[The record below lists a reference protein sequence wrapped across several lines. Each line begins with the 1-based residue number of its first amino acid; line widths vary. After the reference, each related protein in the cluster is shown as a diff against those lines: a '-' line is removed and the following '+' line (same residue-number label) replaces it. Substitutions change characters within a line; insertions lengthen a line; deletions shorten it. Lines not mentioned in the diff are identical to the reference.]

1 MSIGSIDQNV
11 LYLLRILLKRCCQAE
26 IIFSGKGIQDC
37 SGKASLICAGLPS
50 CNHNGTIQDTQ
61 RFIRDHQVNIKFH
74 FIPKSQT
81 IRAGTKRIIER
92 KASRFNLIHTDTA
105 VRAGKA
111 LAEIVD
117 ISVHSIYHQKSLCQI
132 QNCLNGI

>member
-1 MSIGSIDQNV
+1 MSISSVDQNV

-26 IIFSGKGIQDC
+26 IIFSGKSIQDC
-37 SGKASLICAGLPS
+37 PGKASLICAGLPS
-50 CNHNGTIQDTQ
+50 CDHNGTIQDTQ
-61 RFIRDHQVNIKFH
+61 RSIRDHQINIKFH

-105 VRAGKA
+105 GKA
-111 LAEIVD
+111 LAEIMD
-117 ISVHSIYHQKSLCQI
+117 ISIHSIYHQKALCQI
-132 QNCLNGI
+132 QHCLNGI